1 MSTQTMSTETM
12 STQTMSTQTMSE
24 VERARTELAFTLDA
38 LEDKL
43 NLPKRIRRRMARAR
57 ARVRLLRDNN
67 PAALAA
73 VVVGVTAAVGAAA
86 YFGVRAVQNR

>member
-1 MSTQTMSTETM
+1 MSG
-12 STQTMSTQTMSE
+12 

-43 NLPKRIRRRMARAR
+43 NVQRRIKRRAALAR

-73 VVVGVTAAVGAAA
+73 LVVGATTLVGVAA
-86 YFGVRAVQNR
+86 YFGVRAVNNR

>member
-1 MSTQTMSTETM
+1 MSG
-12 STQTMSTQTMSE
+12 

-43 NLPKRIRRRMARAR
+43 NVPKRIRHRMAKARAR
-57 ARVRLLRDNN
+57 IRLLRDNN
-67 PAALAA
+67 PGALAA

-86 YFGVRAVQNR
+86 YFGVRAAKNR